1 MRNKKKEEESGELV
15 FGQRFDDYKSFKDKG
30 VTSKSFESTEKPKPK
45 KMHAIEK
52 ANRARFGDAHVDKL
66 KAKHAAFKANRRAKR
81 NK

>member
-1 MRNKKKEEESGELV
+1 MKKKEEEQELS
-15 FGQRFDDYKSFKDKG
+15 FGQRFDLINKPKKE
-30 VTSKSFESTEKPKPK
+30 VTITDFEEKKTKPK

-66 KAKHAAFKANRRAKR
+66 KARHAAFKANRRAKR

>member
-1 MRNKKKEEESGELV
+1 MKEKEEEQELS
-15 FGQRFDDYKSFKDKG
+15 FGQRFDAVTKPQREVTMKD
-30 VTSKSFESTEKPKPK
+30 FESEKPKPK

>member
-1 MRNKKKEEESGELV
+1 MKEREEEELV
-15 FGQRFDDYKSFKDKG
+15 FGQRGFDKPRKEVTMKD
-30 VTSKSFESTEKPKPK
+30 FESEKPKPK

>member
-1 MRNKKKEEESGELV
+1 MKKKEEDQELS
-15 FGQRFDDYKSFKDKG
+15 FGQRFDAVTKPRKEVTMKD
-30 VTSKSFESTEKPKPK
+30 FESEKTKPK

>member
-1 MRNKKKEEESGELV
+1 MRKEEEEQELS
-15 FGQRFDDYKSFKDKG
+15 FGQRFDKLEPKRREVTMKD
-30 VTSKSFESTEKPKPK
+30 FESEKPKPK

-66 KAKHAAFKANRRAKR
+66 KAKHAEFKAKRRAKR